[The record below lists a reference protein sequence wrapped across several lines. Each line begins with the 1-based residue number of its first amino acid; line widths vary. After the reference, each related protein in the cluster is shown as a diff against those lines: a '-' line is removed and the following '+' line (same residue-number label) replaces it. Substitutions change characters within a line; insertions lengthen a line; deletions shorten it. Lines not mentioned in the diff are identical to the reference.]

1 MANAANDEQNIH
13 LYDDD
18 GDLLLEADT
27 RSDRVILLPAGDP
40 RAASQDHDRIR
51 IQWGQHLL
59 ADLVAGR
66 YRTAICAVNDV
77 DNSHGIIGELL
88 ELVPTSQW
96 NVDSATSFARMF
108 HGSVAVHATGDH
120 EPYILK
126 FDLDR
131 ILIMGILRPKGQD
144 HFTLDDLSRGFQT
157 IAKMLH
163 GRRER
168 WPVASVSFLGAKS
181 NKLTDHD
188 GQEPS
193 FEAVLRTMLEAGYRG
208 DVYPS
213 LGMWE
218 LAPTGAFA
226 SYPFPESLKV
236 MRSGG
241 S

>member
-1 MANAANDEQNIH
+1 MTKPPPSLSDLR
-13 LYDDD
+13 LYDDE

-27 RSDRVILLPAGDP
+27 RSDRVILLPSGDP
-40 RAASQDHDRIR
+40 RRASADRDRIR

-66 YRTAICAVNDV
+66 YRTAICAVNDA
-77 DNSHGIIGELL
+77 DNAHGIIGELF
-88 ELVPTSQW
+88 ELVATSQW
-96 NVDSATSFARMF
+96 DVGSATAYAKMF
-108 HGSVAVHATGDH
+108 HESTEVRDIEDH

-131 ILIMGILRPKGQD
+131 LLIMAILRPRGKD
-144 HFTLDDLSRGFQT
+144 HFTLDDLARGFST
-157 IAKMLH
+157 ITKMLA

-181 NKLTDHD
+181 NRLVGSD
-188 GQEPS
+188 GREPA
-193 FEAVLRTMLEAGYRG
+193 FESVLRTMHDAGFRG

-218 LAPTGAFA
+218 IAPTAVFA
-226 SYPFPESLKV
+226 SYPFPESLDV
-236 MRSGG
+236 MRRGG
-241 S
+241 F

>member
-1 MANAANDEQNIH
+1 MVNVANDEQNIR

-18 GDLLLEADT
+18 GDLLLEAEA
-27 RSDRVILLPAGDP
+27 RSDRVILLPSGDP
-40 RAASQDHDRIR
+40 RAAGQDHDRIR
-51 IQWGQHLL
+51 ILWGQHLL
-59 ADLVAGR
+59 ADLVPGR

-77 DNSHGIIGELL
+77 DNSHGIVGELL
-88 ELVPTSQW
+88 KLVPTSQW
-96 NVDSATSFARMF
+96 NVDSATAFARMF
-108 HGSVAVHATGDH
+108 HESVSVHAAGDH
-120 EPYILK
+120 EPYVLK

-157 IAKMLH
+157 IAKMLND
-163 GRRER
+163 RRDR
-168 WPVASVSFLGAKS
+168 WPVASASFLGAKS

-188 GQEPS
+188 GKEPS
-193 FEAVLRTMLEAGYRG
+193 FEAVLRTMFEAGYRG

-226 SYPFPESLKV
+226 SYPFPESLKL

-241 S
+241 F